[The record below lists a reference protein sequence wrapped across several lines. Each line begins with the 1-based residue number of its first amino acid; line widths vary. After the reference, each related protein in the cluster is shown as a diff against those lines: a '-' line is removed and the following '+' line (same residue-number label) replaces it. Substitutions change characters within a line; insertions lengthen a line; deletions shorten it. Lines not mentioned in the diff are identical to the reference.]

1 MAYNSQKE
9 LVNNVLLHSWRCFL
23 VAVFLLS
30 GESTKLTEF
39 TLLKRAFY
47 YDFLLFLVSPCSR
60 SSKLNKGLEEIIVSY
75 RKSIHALYLVMQV
88 TYILLSS
95 FFQALHSNVTKETW
109 VNSFDF
115 GNPPWNLCL
124 LDIAIHLLSPDE
136 VYRRYDTLCSFLDEN
151 ILNINLEGSFF
162 NLFLLS

>member
-9 LVNNVLLHSWRCFL
+9 LVNNVLLHSWRCFI

-39 TLLKRAFY
+39 TLLKRVFY
-47 YDFLLFLVSPCSR
+47 YGFL
-60 SSKLNKGLEEIIVSY
+60 
-75 RKSIHALYLVMQV
+75 ALSCIPLLK

-95 FFQALHSNVTKETW
+95 FFQALHSNVIKETW

-115 GNPPWNLCL
+115 GHPPWNLCL
-124 LDIAIHLLSPDE
+124 LDIAIHILSPDE
-136 VYRRYDTLCSFLDEN
+136 AYRRYDTLCSFLDEN
-151 ILNINLEGSFF
+151 ILNINLEGSCF
-162 NLFLLS
+162 NLFLIF